1 MKKTN
6 KCNGCK
12 YASEHQE
19 MGFRP
24 FGVCTKTTNL
34 IEAVKAY
41 NSETCSYESE
51 LKEKLKIINLD
62 KFIKK
67 EPEIEKLIT
76 KEINEDGV
84 IYKATLD
91 IQKHIDKTVLSV
103 LNAFVKDINEEL
115 YQTSRIYLEAVSKD
129 TKDYD
134 SMDKYG
140 VMTIAHDIVMKIA
153 EKYGVEFK

>member
-1 MKKTN
+1 MD
-6 KCNGCK
+6 
-12 YASEHQE
+12 
-19 MGFRP
+19 
-24 FGVCTKTTNL
+24 
-34 IEAVKAY
+34 
-41 NSETCSYESE
+41 
-51 LKEKLKIINLD
+51 KLKIKNLD

-76 KEINEDGV
+76 KEINEDGF
-84 IYKATLD
+84 IYKATVD
-91 IQKHIDKTVLSV
+91 IQKHIGKTVLRV

-115 YQTSRIYLEAVSKD
+115 YQTSRIYLEAVAKD

-153 EKYGVEFK
+153 EKYGVEFKEN